1 MVPATY
7 IHIQSNQTA
16 RSYEVSDLM
25 GWLYVLSDSFY
36 LSVTT
41 LYCNKMF
48 TKEKR
53 TYALPNLTSYCNSHK
68 AVIPQTLS
76 VKTLKSSSLRP
87 RTHVSGLCFKTEIL
101 PLGLAACPPHVSGEN
116 GHLKRIFSKALSRVE
131 MYENSL
137 LLYSC
142 GWMKTDVFEN

>member
-1 MVPATY
+1 MTVR
-7 IHIQSNQTA
+7 IKRLI
-16 RSYEVSDLM
+16 LFK
-25 GWLYVLSDSFY
+25 L
-36 LSVTT
+36 TT

-53 TYALPNLTSYCNSHK
+53 TYELPNLTSYCNSHK

-87 RTHVSGLCFKTEIL
+87 RTHVSGFCLKTEIL
-101 PLGLAACPPHVSGEN
+101 PFCLAACPPHVSGEN
-116 GHLKRIFSKALSRVE
+116 GRLKLIFSKALSRVE
-131 MYENSL
+131 MFENAV

-142 GWMKTDVFEN
+142 GWMKTDVFENYYVTVMDTS